1 MKELKEEDLHKLAPK
16 LRMVANGSEVV
27 NTLRAEQSPSI
38 AVRDARLLH
47 RVPLLRQPGA
57 RSAERD
63 EVKAKRGSLKKVSDK
78 VFANVFIHLAGG
90 AHSIPEIVKEN
101 ARGARP
107 IRKQNLVS
115 ATVPLDRLED
125 ILGDPAVIAIEDA
138 ERITFI
144 PPMDISLNVTAPPAD
159 RAHLSGFPIPDSGG
173 QVIVGIID
181 VQGFDFAHPDFLDS
195 QGQTR
200 FIRIWDQGG
209 ATRPPPARFGYGA
222 ELTADHMKAAL
233 AAAAEGGLPA
243 TTLEP
248 QSQMIPS
255 SHGTH
260 VASIAAGNA
269 GVCPGALIAAVLISL
284 PGEDYDRR
292 KSFYD
297 STRLAHAVDYL
308 FELGKEYGLP
318 VSINISLGTNGH
330 SHDATSITARW
341 LDYELSM
348 AGRAVCVAAGNAGQE
363 APTQPG
369 DWGYVLGRIHRGAEL
384 PATDSTDDLFW
395 IVVGDGIAD
404 LSENELEIWYNPG
417 DHFAVSILPPN
428 GEWIGPLEPGQFIEN
443 QELPGGTFVS
453 IYNELYYPANGL
465 NYIAVYLSPFFSD
478 QGVVGVRSGQ
488 WTVRLHARDVRDG
501 RFHAWIERDDPR
513 RLGRLGQQEAW
524 SFPSFFSESSFVDRS
539 SVSSLAC
546 GNFIFSIA
554 NLDEENERIHH
565 TSSQGPTRD
574 GREKPEI
581 AAPGTNI
588 VAANGF
594 SPDQPWV
601 QMTGTSMASP
611 YVTGVIARML
621 ALDPKLTAAQI
632 AGILRRT
639 ARPLAG
645 VDFKW
650 CDDAG
655 FGRIDPVACLQEVEN
670 LKHREDLTP

>member
-1 MKELKEEDLHKLAPK
+1 MSEIPEEDLHKLAPK
-16 LRMVANGSEVV
+16 LRMVANGNEVV
-27 NTLRAEQSPSI
+27 NTLRAEQSPAI
-38 AVRDARLLH
+38 AVRDSRLL
-47 RVPLLRQPGA
+47 RRIPLLRQPGA
-57 RSAERD
+57 RSADRD
-63 EVKAKRGSLKKVSDK
+63 EIKAQRGSLEKVPNN

-90 AHSIPEIVKEN
+90 ARGIPDVIKN
-101 ARGARP
+101 NTRGTRP
-107 IRKQNLVS
+107 IRKQDLVS
-115 ATVPLDRLED
+115 ATVPLDGLKD
-125 ILGDPAVIAIEDA
+125 ILADPAVIAIEDA
-138 ERITFI
+138 ERVAII
-144 PPMDISLNVTAPPAD
+144 PPVDVSLSAAAPAAD
-159 RAHLSGFPIPDSGG
+159 RAHLSGFTTLGEG
-173 QVIVGIID
+173 AQVIVGIVD
-181 VQGFDFAHPDFLDS
+181 VQGFDFAHPDFLDDE
-195 QGQTR
+195 GRTR

-209 ATRPPPARFGYGA
+209 STRPAPPRFGYGS
-222 ELTADHMKAAL
+222 ELTADHMNAAL
-233 AAAAEGGLPA
+233 VASPEVGLPA

-248 QSQMIPS
+248 QSQMALS

-269 GVCPGALIAAVLISL
+269 GVCPGALIASVLISL

-330 SHDATSITARW
+330 SHDATSITSRW
-341 LDYELSM
+341 LDYELAT
-348 AGRAVCVAAGNAGQE
+348 AGRSVCVAAGNAGQE

-369 DWGYVLGRIHRGAEL
+369 DWGYVIGRIHRSAEL
-384 PATDSTDDLFW
+384 PEQDSIDDLFW
-395 IVVGDGIAD
+395 VVVGDGIAD

-417 DHFAVSILPPN
+417 DHFAVSVLPPN

-465 NYIAVYLSPFFSD
+465 NYIACYLSPFFSD
-478 QGVVGVRSGQ
+478 QGVVGVRSGL
-488 WTVRLHARDVRDG
+488 WTVRLQARDVRDG
-501 RFHAWIERDDPR
+501 RYHAWIERDDPR

-524 SFPSFFSESSFVDRS
+524 SFPSFFSERSFVDRS

-546 GNFIFSIA
+546 GNFIFSVA

-594 SPDQPWV
+594 SPDQPWIA
-601 QMTGTSMASP
+601 MTGTSMASP
-611 YVTGVIARML
+611 YVAGVIARML
-621 ALDPKLTAAQI
+621 ALEPKLTAAQI

-639 ARPLAG
+639 ARPLPG
-645 VDFKW
+645 VNFKW
-650 CDDAG
+650 FDDAG
-655 FGRIDPVACLQEVEN
+655 FGRIDPSACLQEVEN
-670 LKHREDLTP
+670 LKRREDLTP